1 MDRRQ
6 FLKVGS
12 ATVAA
17 AAVCSSVPAEAS
29 AAVKA
34 KKEKRPS
41 VWSSEQGDAAP
52 GDLRARFIGTGAA
65 DWNGPDERGEHRRL
79 TSILLDGKILID
91 FTKTD
96 ADMLPEGI
104 SVEAVFYTH
113 SHGDHYNAAD
123 EIRYIGAPVVYVGDS
138 WVDRAAKEFA
148 EAAAGAGCRAPK
160 VVGLGIGEKARVAG
174 IAFTALPGNHSTS
187 YESEQALIYLVEKE
201 DVRLLYATDTGG
213 IMSRAARLAGIDAHD
228 RNGKAITALV
238 MEATM
243 GLGYEEDFRIFAH
256 SSVGLVKQT
265 ADILLSTGRLKA
277 PAGQPVYLTH
287 MARTLHGTQA
297 ELDARLPM
305 PLRAA
310 CDGLE
315 VIFRAQ

>member
-1 MDRRQ
+1 MLQLR
-6 FLKVGS
+6 FL
-12 ATVAA
+12 
-17 AAVCSSVPAEAS
+17 
-29 AAVKA
+29 
-34 KKEKRPS
+34 
-41 VWSSEQGDAAP
+41 
-52 GDLRARFIGTGAA
+52 GTGAA
-65 DWNGPDERGEHRRL
+65 DWDPKQASADPAFRRL
-79 TSILLDGKILID
+79 TAALLDSDLMIDCGPCVYEFLSTFSCPDLLKNIRDLLI
-91 FTKTD
+91 
-96 ADMLPEGI
+96 
-104 SVEAVFYTH
+104 TH

-174 IAFTALPGNHSTS
+174 ITFTALPGNHSTS

-297 ELDARLPM
+297 ELDARLPI